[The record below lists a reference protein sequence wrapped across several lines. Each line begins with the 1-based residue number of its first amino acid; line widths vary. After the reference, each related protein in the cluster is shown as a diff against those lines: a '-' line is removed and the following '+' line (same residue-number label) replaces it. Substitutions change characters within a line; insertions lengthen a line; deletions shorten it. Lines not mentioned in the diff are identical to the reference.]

1 MRKRRRISAS
11 VAALFLRCTTAIL
24 IGWAGA
30 SPAQTPTTVP
40 SSSQATQ
47 PATEANQL
55 SHLTLQRATDLLIA
69 NNLAVIAARFNVDIL
84 RAQRIAAGLKPRPTL
99 TFSATQFALPEVFRN
114 PRNLIHSNT
123 LSAANTTYLV
133 EVDQLFERGNKR
145 DLRILQAEV
154 NTQAA
159 EAQVKDALRQQLFQL
174 RQVFLTAV
182 LARDNLRVAGENLNH
197 FNQTER
203 ILFAQVKEGYTAG
216 VDLKRVQLQQLQFQ
230 SDVTSAEQSY
240 EQSLRDVLN
249 LIGKGDAPS
258 LANTTQLTGA
268 VATPS
273 TLPGLDGSLEAVD
286 GSLEVIP
293 TLLWIDDLRRMA
305 LANRPDIRA
314 AELTF
319 EAAQKGVELAEAQR
333 VRDVTVGTQYSRT
346 GGDNTLG
353 VVLSAPLSTRRFAN
367 SATAQATAAK
377 LQAGAQ
383 LRLTRTQALTDVEKA
398 FIAYSVSR
406 ERLRLFTAGA
416 LSTAADVQRIEEIAY
431 RDGAKGLL
439 DYLDAQRTYNQ
450 TQLAYNQARFD
461 FLLSLYQLEF
471 ATSTTIVK

>member
-1 MRKRRRISAS
+1 
-11 VAALFLRCTTAIL
+11 
-24 IGWAGA
+24 
-30 SPAQTPTTVP
+30 
-40 SSSQATQ
+40 
-47 PATEANQL
+47 
-55 SHLTLQRATDLLIA
+55 
-69 NNLAVIAARFNVDIL
+69 
-84 RAQRIAAGLKPRPTL
+84 
-99 TFSATQFALPEVFRN
+99 
-114 PRNLIHSNT
+114 
-123 LSAANTTYLV
+123 
-133 EVDQLFERGNKR
+133 LFERGNKR

-258 LANTTQLTGA
+258 LANTTQLTGT
-268 VATPS
+268 VGTPS
-273 TLPGLDGSLEAVD
+273 ALPGLDGSLEVVE

-305 LANRPDIRA
+305 LANRPDTRA

-346 GGDNTLG
+346 GGDNTVG

-367 SATAQATAAK
+367 SAIAQATATK
-377 LQAGAQ
+377 LQAEAQ

-471 ATSTTIVK
+471 ATGTMIVK